1 MRYKRGTSMTINSR
15 TKGKVGELEFSK
27 LCRRNGYNTRRTQ
40 QFCGSSGQAADVVG
54 LDGISIEVKRVEHLN
69 IHEAMNQ
76 SVRDSTAAGKGSLPI
91 VAHRKN
97 RTDWLIT
104 MRASDWFKL
113 YSAWKPPSG
122 T

>member
-1 MRYKRGTSMTINSR
+1 MAINSKK
-15 TKGKVGELEFSK
+15 KGARAERKWAEFCREHGYEKV
-27 LCRRNGYNTRRTQ
+27 RRTA
-40 QFCGSSGQAADVVG
+40 QFCGNTGEASDCVG
-54 LDGISIEVKRVEHLN
+54 LEGIHQECKAVERLN
-69 IHEAMNQ
+69 IVEAMNQ
-76 SVRDSTAAGKGSLPI
+76 AVRDSTAAGKGSLPI

-113 YSAWKPPSG
+113 YSAWKPPSQ